1 MGFKVRN
8 EVVAEKT
15 AMRDAFCQTLIE
27 LAKKDDRICL
37 LDADLMGAMGTKPF
51 AKELPERTVDCGIQE
66 ANMIGVAAGLS
77 AEGKIPF
84 AHTFGR
90 NKKSLRPDIR
100 ILRLCGTYR

>member
-1 MGFKVRN
+1 MGVKLRE

-66 ANMIGVAAGLS
+66 ANMIGTAAGLS
-77 AEGKIPF
+77 AQGKIPF
-84 AHTFGR
+84 AHTFGSFATR
-90 NKKSLRPDIR
+90 RACD
-100 ILRLCGTYR
+100 